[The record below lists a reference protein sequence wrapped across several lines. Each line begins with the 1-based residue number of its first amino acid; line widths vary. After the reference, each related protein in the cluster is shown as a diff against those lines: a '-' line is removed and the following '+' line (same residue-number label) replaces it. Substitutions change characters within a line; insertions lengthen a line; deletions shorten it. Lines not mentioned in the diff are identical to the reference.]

1 MRSLFRK
8 ILDTVTGRAKSAE
21 SEHPYVRASRL
32 DKEKITPSGTSPR
45 APREQ
50 EHRGSSPS
58 RGRPARS
65 DPYPQRRDQGGR
77 APTRHGHHPHPRPG
91 GGRQP
96 VRPPARQPTQRPAQQ
111 PVGRPAQPRMGA
123 DLSHGQGGPVQQP
136 VPAHPAGR
144 RHGPSAG
151 GRPHR
156 RKAIPPLPPL
166 IPLPPAEGKTRF
178 TDLDIV
184 REVLCGIQDLQF
196 EYCTPI
202 QHLCLP
208 HLLAGRDVTGK
219 AQTGTG
225 KTAAFL
231 SSALTHILRR
241 PLMKRTPGFCRV
253 LVLAPTRELAIQ
265 IYKDAE
271 AISKYCGLNH
281 LVIFGGMGYQEQRNA
296 LKRPIDILVG
306 TPGRIIDY
314 SRSGHLQLSEAEIL
328 VIDEADR
335 MLDMGFIPDVRR
347 IVSKLPPAG
356 KRQTMF
362 FSATLTPTIVRLVER
377 WLVNPV
383 TVESEPEQLVTG
395 LIDQR
400 FYSVAAGEKFALLCW
415 LLGHDEASRILVF
428 CNRRDACLRIARR
441 LTQYGIHCGL
451 LTGDVP
457 QEKRLRILER
467 FRNGDSP
474 VLVATD
480 VAARGIHVESVSH
493 VVNYDMPQ
501 DPEDYVHRIGRTGR
515 AGEKG
520 KSVAF
525 VDEYGAFVIP
535 ALEKLLGSKI
545 RCVPVT
551 EDMVRLPSPPPSR
564 PGMERGYQG
573 RQGAGCKPQGH
584 SVNHSPPPPSKPDPQ
599 TGVGAAPRYP
609 SGNQ

>member
-1 MRSLFRK
+1 M
-8 ILDTVTGRAKSAE
+8 
-21 SEHPYVRASRL
+21 
-32 DKEKITPSGTSPR
+32 
-45 APREQ
+45 
-50 EHRGSSPS
+50 
-58 RGRPARS
+58 
-65 DPYPQRRDQGGR
+65 
-77 APTRHGHHPHPRPG
+77 
-91 GGRQP
+91 
-96 VRPPARQPTQRPAQQ
+96 
-111 PVGRPAQPRMGA
+111 
-123 DLSHGQGGPVQQP
+123 
-136 VPAHPAGR
+136 
-144 RHGPSAG
+144 
-151 GRPHR
+151 
-156 RKAIPPLPPL
+156 
-166 IPLPPAEGKTRF
+166 GKTRF
-178 TDLDIV
+178 TDMDIA

-202 QHLCLP
+202 QQLCLP
-208 HLLAGRDVTGK
+208 HLLAGKDVTGK

-231 SSALTHILRR
+231 ASALTHILRR
-241 PLMKRTPGFCRV
+241 PLTMRTPGFCRV

-281 LVIFGGMGYQEQRNA
+281 LVLFGGMGYVEQRNA

-314 SRSGHLQLSEAEIL
+314 SRSGHLQLSQTEIL

-362 FSATLTPTIVRLVER
+362 FSATLTPNIVRLVER

-400 FYSVAAGEKFALLCW
+400 FYSVAADEKFALLCW

-428 CNRRDACLRIARR
+428 CNRRDGCLRIARR
-441 LTQYGIHCGL
+441 LTQYRIHCGL

-467 FRNGDSP
+467 FRDGDTP

-545 RCVPVT
+545 TCIPVT
-551 EDMVRLPSPPPSR
+551 EDMVRLPSPPPAP
-564 PGMERGYQG
+564 PGTGRGHG
-573 RQGAGCKPQGH
+573 DRHGAMHRHHGH
-584 SVNHSPPPPSKPDPQ
+584 GPDHQPPAAQVREQPPPAKPDPQ
-599 TGVGAAPRYP
+599 TDSHVLSVPEIPIPTPTAKPDPRVEKQERAPESPGHAIETHERAGGGNPPSNVGPD
-609 SGNQ
+609 GL

>member
-1 MRSLFRK
+1 M
-8 ILDTVTGRAKSAE
+8 
-21 SEHPYVRASRL
+21 
-32 DKEKITPSGTSPR
+32 
-45 APREQ
+45 
-50 EHRGSSPS
+50 
-58 RGRPARS
+58 
-65 DPYPQRRDQGGR
+65 
-77 APTRHGHHPHPRPG
+77 
-91 GGRQP
+91 
-96 VRPPARQPTQRPAQQ
+96 
-111 PVGRPAQPRMGA
+111 
-123 DLSHGQGGPVQQP
+123 
-136 VPAHPAGR
+136 
-144 RHGPSAG
+144 SAG
-151 GRPHR
+151 GRPHH

-166 IPLPPAEGKTRF
+166 IPVPPAMGKTRF
-178 TDLDIV
+178 TDMDIA

-202 QHLCLP
+202 QQLCLP
-208 HLLAGRDVTGK
+208 HLLAGKDVTGK

-231 SSALTHILRR
+231 ASALTHILRR
-241 PLMKRTPGFCRV
+241 PLTMRTPGFCRV

-281 LVIFGGMGYQEQRNA
+281 LVLFGGMGYVEQRNA

-314 SRSGHLQLSEAEIL
+314 SRSGHLQLSQTEIL

-362 FSATLTPTIVRLVER
+362 FSATLTPNIVRLVER

-400 FYSVAAGEKFALLCW
+400 FYSVAADEKFALLCW

-428 CNRRDACLRIARR
+428 CNRRDGCLRIARR
-441 LTQYGIHCGL
+441 LTQYRIHCGL

-467 FRNGDSP
+467 FRDGDTP

-545 RCVPVT
+545 TCIPVT
-551 EDMVRLPSPPPSR
+551 EDMVRLPSPPPAP
-564 PGMERGYQG
+564 PGTGRGHG
-573 RQGAGCKPQGH
+573 DRHGAMHRHHGH
-584 SVNHSPPPPSKPDPQ
+584 GPDHQPPAAQVREQPPPAKPDPQ
-599 TGVGAAPRYP
+599 TDSHVLSVPEIPIPTPTAKPDPRVEKQERAPESPGHAIETHERAGGGNPPSNVGPD
-609 SGNQ
+609 GL

>member
-1 MRSLFRK
+1 MQ
-8 ILDTVTGRAKSAE
+8 E
-21 SEHPYVRASRL
+21 P
-32 DKEKITPSGTSPR
+32 TPSSP
-45 APREQ
+45 
-50 EHRGSSPS
+50 PS
-58 RGRPARS
+58 RRPSPGPGTPPPRPARRS
-65 DPYPQRRDQGGR
+65 FTGGEKPQHRKVI
-77 APTRHGHHPHPRPG
+77 PPMPPLL
-91 GGRQP
+91 P
-96 VRPPARQPTQRPAQQ
+96 VPPAA
-111 PVGRPAQPRMGA
+111 
-123 DLSHGQGGPVQQP
+123 
-136 VPAHPAGR
+136 
-144 RHGPSAG
+144 
-151 GRPHR
+151 
-156 RKAIPPLPPL
+156 
-166 IPLPPAEGKTRF
+166 GKTRF
-178 TDLDIV
+178 CDLDIV
-184 REVLCGIQDLQF
+184 KEVVCGVQDLQF

-202 QHLCLP
+202 QNLCLP
-208 HLLAGRDVTGK
+208 HLLAGKDVTGK

-231 SSALTHILRR
+231 AAIFTHLLRR
-241 PLMKRTPGFCRV
+241 PITTHAPGFSRA

-271 AISKYCGLNH
+271 AIGKYCGLNN
-281 LVIFGGMGYQEQRNA
+281 LVLFGGMGYQEQRNA

-314 SRSGHLQLSEAEIL
+314 SRSGHLHLSETEIL

-347 IVSKLPPAG
+347 IVSKLPPPG

-362 FSATLTPTIVRLVER
+362 FSATLTPNIVRLVER

-400 FYSVAAGEKFALLCW
+400 FYAVAADEKFALLLW
-415 LLGHDEASRILVF
+415 LLGHDDASRILVF
-428 CNRRDACLRIARR
+428 CNRRDGCLRIARR
-441 LTQYGIHCGL
+441 LTRYGIHCGL

-467 FRNGDSP
+467 FRDGETP

-493 VVNYDMPQ
+493 VVNYDLPQ

-525 VDEYGAFVIP
+525 VDEYGAYVIP
-535 ALEKLLGSKI
+535 AIEKLLGIKI
-545 RCVPVT
+545 TCIPVS
-551 EDMVRLPSPPPSR
+551 EDMVLL
-564 PGMERGYQG
+564 
-573 RQGAGCKPQGH
+573 
-584 SVNHSPPPPSKPDPQ
+584 PPPPPHTPRTGRGYGERHGADRNTQGQSESQRPPATPEQEHPSAEKPSPQPMPEILEQTTPAHRDLSVEQNEHAPESNGPMIEPSKPAQ
-599 TGVGAAPRYP
+599 
-609 SGNQ
+609 

>member
-1 MRSLFRK
+1 MPPL
-8 ILDTVTGRAKSAE
+8 L
-21 SEHPYVRASRL
+21 
-32 DKEKITPSGTSPR
+32 
-45 APREQ
+45 
-50 EHRGSSPS
+50 
-58 RGRPARS
+58 
-65 DPYPQRRDQGGR
+65 
-77 APTRHGHHPHPRPG
+77 
-91 GGRQP
+91 P
-96 VRPPARQPTQRPAQQ
+96 VPPAA
-111 PVGRPAQPRMGA
+111 
-123 DLSHGQGGPVQQP
+123 
-136 VPAHPAGR
+136 
-144 RHGPSAG
+144 
-151 GRPHR
+151 
-156 RKAIPPLPPL
+156 
-166 IPLPPAEGKTRF
+166 GKTRF
-178 TDLDIV
+178 PDLDIAK
-184 REVLCGIQDLQF
+184 EVLCGIQDLQF

-202 QHLCLP
+202 QQLVLP
-208 HLLAGRDVTGK
+208 HLLAGKDVTGK

-231 SSALTHILRR
+231 AAAFTHLLRR
-241 PLMKRTPGFCRV
+241 PIEKHAPGSSRV

-271 AISKYCGLNH
+271 AIGKYCGLNN
-281 LVIFGGMGYQEQRNA
+281 LVLFGGMGYQEQRNA

-314 SRSGHLQLSEAEIL
+314 SRSGHLQLSDAEIL

-362 FSATLTPTIVRLVER
+362 FSATLTSNIVRLVER

-400 FYSVAAGEKFALLCW
+400 FYAVAADEKFALLLW
-415 LLGHDEASRILVF
+415 LLGHDDASRILVF
-428 CNRRDACLRIARR
+428 CNRRDGCLRIARR
-441 LTQYGIHCGL
+441 LTRYGRHCGL

-467 FRNGDSP
+467 FRTGDTG

-493 VVNYDMPQ
+493 VINYDMPQ
-501 DPEDYVHRIGRTGR
+501 DPEDYVHRVGRTGR

-525 VDEYGAFVIP
+525 VDEYGAYVIP
-535 ALEKLLGSKI
+535 GLEKLLGEKI
-545 RCVPVT
+545 TCVPTT
-551 EDMVRLPSPPPSR
+551 EDMVRLPSPPPPP
-564 PGMERGYQG
+564 PGAGSGHGG
-573 RQGAGCKPQGH
+573 RQRGGQKPQGSSTGQQGQAPARQEQPTRPPISQEH
-584 SVNHSPPPPSKPDPQ
+584 PALATPGHADTGNVSVQPQPDPLSENRHSSVPQ
-599 TGVGAAPRYP
+599 IPVPPAATYPDSRAENDRSAPESPAPPIETHERARQGHEPAGEETPTGNPG
-609 SGNQ
+609 SDGM